1 VLALSSLGNP
11 EGFEETL
18 AGLGARVV
26 PARYP
31 DHYHYS
37 RAELRGEAER
47 ALTTGC
53 EMIVTTEKDAVK
65 IDPAWRGA
73 LPIYVLSVEL
83 EFDAGQDD
91 VEALLGA
98 LVA

>member
-1 VLALSSLGNP
+1 M
-11 EGFEETL
+11 L
-18 AGLGARVV
+18 AGLGAEVV

-37 RAELRGEAER
+37 EGELRCEEGR
-47 ALTTGC
+47 ARAAGC

-65 IDPAWRGA
+65 IEPGWLGTV
-73 LPIYVLSVEL
+73 PVHVLSVGL
-83 EFDAGQDD
+83 EFDAGQED
-91 VEALLGA
+91 VEARLGA